1 MDELKSSEEKRAQV
15 SKDYQGRLVISYEGD
30 YMIIV
35 GPHVDLEQRLE
46 AMDDFGIDIEVL
58 TLTTPGVEREPPE
71 RGGRDLRGLPMTSS
85 GK

>member
-1 MDELKSSEEKRAQV
+1 
-15 SKDYQGRLVISYEGD
+15 
-30 YMIIV
+30 MIIV